1 MKKVFISILL
11 FLPLFMSAQ
20 NVLTPQQ
27 QLEQAQKQLEEAK
40 KAVEAAK
47 AAKAAAEKA
56 AAEQKAAAE
65 AAAKAAQEAAAKAAK
80 EKAAKE
86 AAEKQ
91 AKIAQEKA
99 RLEAEKK
106 KIDDEVA
113 KLKAE
118 TERLQKEAE
127 QLKTGA
133 EQIKTGAEQIK
144 TGAEQLKDGELK
156 PSIANEPVTLP
167 AKDKRPVVVDVP
179 ASENTGSN
187 GNATSNGNAQSGWV
201 VPTQE
206 KKVET
211 KPAITNATGVVLKKD
226 PKYLEG
232 AITTDKDGK
241 VEFTLDTNANG
252 KSAQQ
257 IYDLVYGY
265 MQSLVGGKN
274 DIRSRVALVN
284 PQEHIIANTM
294 DEWFVFSASFI
305 SLDRTE
311 ARYQLVAKI
320 TDNHLNLTFSRLFF
334 TYEEGRSTGFKDAA
348 ENIITDKYALNKK
361 KTDFA
366 KIYGKFRKA
375 TIDRKDQIFNDIATL
390 IKQK

>member
-1 MKKVFISILL
+1 MKKIFISILL

-65 AAAKAAQEAAAKAAK
+65 AAKAAQEAAAKAAK

-86 AAEKQ
+86 AAEQQ

-127 QLKTGA
+127 QL
-133 EQIKTGAEQIK
+133 K

-187 GNATSNGNAQSGWV
+187 GNATNNGNTQSGWV

-241 VEFTLDTNANG
+241 VEFTLDTDANG

-390 IKQK
+390 IKQ

>member
-1 MKKVFISILL
+1 MKKIFISILL

-65 AAAKAAQEAAAKAAK
+65 AAKAAQEAADKAAK

-86 AAEKQ
+86 AAEQQ

-127 QLKTGA
+127 QL
-133 EQIKTGAEQIK
+133 K

-187 GNATSNGNAQSGWV
+187 GNATSNGNTQSGWV

-211 KPAITNATGVVLKKD
+211 KPTITNATGVVLKKD

-241 VEFTLDTNANG
+241 VEFTLDTDANG

-284 PQEHIIANTM
+284 PQEHVIANTM
-294 DEWFVFSASFI
+294 DEWFVFSTSFI

-361 KTDFA
+361 KTDLA

-375 TIDRKDQIFNDIATL
+375 TIDRKDQIFNEVSTL

>member
-133 EQIKTGAEQIK
+133 EQIKTGAEQ
-144 TGAEQLKDGELK
+144 LKDGELK

-211 KPAITNATGVVLKKD
+211 KPARTNATGVVLKKD

-390 IKQK
+390 IKQ